1 MNHEEHLVDYK
12 EIDRFD
18 QALQSYFSGEMDADR
33 FQAVRLQQGVYGQR
47 QDGVNMVRIKVPGGQ
62 LTPVQLTA
70 VAEALENYAPKHK
83 VHITTRQDI
92 QMHYV
97 PLEDTPAVL
106 RRLTQAGLTTREACG
121 NTVRNV
127 TVCPLAGVCPREH
140 VDVAPFLQGV
150 VGHFLR
156 HPLTQNLPRKFKI
169 SLSGCEADCAQ
180 GLMHDLA
187 VVAIRTVDGR
197 FGFKVLA
204 GGGLGHKPHEAIVVE
219 PFIEEKDLLPVMEAI
234 VVLHNRYSDR
244 AKRAKSRI
252 KFLVDRFG
260 AEGFVTR
267 YREELSRTRAAL
279 AAHPYPKGQWQGGE
293 SGDAPGPG
301 APRRLFKQKQP
312 GLYVFPVSVPL
323 GGLDAEQLRG
333 IAALMEDLGLS
344 DVRTTQDQNLM
355 LVNVPEPLL
364 SAVSARLGA
373 LRLQAPRPGDDVVA
387 CPGTS
392 TCRLGITSSQN
403 LPRKFKIS
411 LSGCEADCAQGLMHD
426 LAVVAIRT
434 VDGRFGFK
442 VLAGGGLGHKPHEAI
457 VVEPFIEEKDLL
469 PVMEAIVVLHNRYSD
484 RAKRAK
490 SRIKFLVDRFGAEGF
505 VTRYRE
511 ELSRTR
517 AALAA
522 HPYPKGQW
530 QGGESGDAPGPGA
543 PRRLFKQKQ
552 PGLYVFP
559 VSVPLGGLDAEQ
571 LRGIAALMEDL
582 GLSDVRTTQDQ
593 NLMLV
598 NVPEPLLSAV
608 SARLGALRL
617 QAPRPGD
624 DVVACPG
631 TSTCRLGITSS
642 MTVAPKLVGGKRN
655 LRIRVSGC
663 HNGCAQPE
671 TGDIGIFGEGRRMH
685 GKLIPHYQMYF
696 GGNGCGGGGLAIKG
710 PSVPAARIEK
720 AVERLREAYA
730 SADEPWE
737 SFFHW
742 VRKQERG
749 YFDQLL
755 ADLVHVSEA
764 DLQQVARDHGHRV
777 EFKVLQL
784 GGGECAGAVQNLVA
798 AKFSEAAYE
807 RDCRNAF
814 AAQRKHEEALDCAG
828 AMARLVGQAL
838 LFLAG
843 QDHKV
848 DELSDVAWRLRDERS
863 AYHLLGERLALLVG
877 RLAELR
883 ASFDD
888 AAFADVV
895 TEIDAWVK
903 EAEQACALADPR
915 LNQPGVSSRPRLGA
929 SGVAASVDVSEHP
942 CPINFLKAKQAL
954 DKLATGAAVEA
965 GWRSKGRRC
974 RRPVSRKRWNGC
986 GKPTRAPTNPGS
998 RSSIG

>member
-12 EIDRFD
+12 EIDHFD
-18 QALQSYFSGEMDADR
+18 KALQSYLSGEMDADR

-106 RRLTQAGLTTREACG
+106 RRLSQAGLTTREACG

-187 VVAIRTVDGR
+187 VVAVRTVDGR

-244 AKRAKSRI
+244 TKRAKSRI

-260 AEGFVTR
+260 ADGFVTR

-301 APRRLFKQKQP
+301 APRFLFKQKQQ

-333 IAALMEDLGLS
+333 IAGLMEDLGLS

-355 LVNVPEPLL
+355 LMNVPEPLW
-364 SAVSARLGA
+364 SAVSAKLGA
-373 LRLQAPRPGDDVVA
+373 LRLQAPRPGDDVA
-387 CPGTS
+387 
-392 TCRLGITSSQN
+392 
-403 LPRKFKIS
+403 
-411 LSGCEADCAQGLMHD
+411 
-426 LAVVAIRT
+426 
-434 VDGRFGFK
+434 
-442 VLAGGGLGHKPHEAI
+442 
-457 VVEPFIEEKDLL
+457 
-469 PVMEAIVVLHNRYSD
+469 
-484 RAKRAK
+484 
-490 SRIKFLVDRFGAEGF
+490 
-505 VTRYRE
+505 
-511 ELSRTR
+511 
-517 AALAA
+517 
-522 HPYPKGQW
+522 
-530 QGGESGDAPGPGA
+530 
-543 PRRLFKQKQ
+543 
-552 PGLYVFP
+552 
-559 VSVPLGGLDAEQ
+559 
-571 LRGIAALMEDL
+571 
-582 GLSDVRTTQDQ
+582 
-593 NLMLV
+593 
-598 NVPEPLLSAV
+598 
-608 SARLGALRL
+608 
-617 QAPRPGD
+617 
-624 DVVACPG
+624 ACPG

-642 MTVAPKLVGGKRN
+642 MTVAPKLVGGKGN

-720 AVERLREAYA
+720 AVERLGVAYA
-730 SADEPWE
+730 SADEPWQ

-749 YFDQLL
+749 YFYQLL

-764 DLQQVARDHGHRV
+764 DLQQVARDHGHRE

-784 GGGECAGAVQNLVA
+784 GGGECAGAVQNLLS

-814 AAQRKHEEALDCAG
+814 ATQRKHEEALDCAE

-838 LFLAG
+838 IFLSG

-848 DELSDVAWRLRDERS
+848 DELSEVTRRLRDERS
-863 AYHLLGERLALLVG
+863 AYHLHGEKLALLVG

-883 ASFDD
+883 AAFDD
-888 AAFADVV
+888 TAFTGLT
-895 TEIDAWVK
+895 TELDAWVE
-903 EAEQACALADPR
+903 EAAKICTNADPR
-915 LNQPGVSSRPRLGA
+915 LDLADSCPQHRVQAGA
-929 SGVAASVDVSEHP
+929 VIRTIDVSQYP
-942 CPINFLKAKQAL
+942 CPVNFLKAKL
-954 DKLATGAAVEA
+954 EIEKLAAGDVLTVKVCSGRAARLVPE
-965 GWRSKGRRC
+965 SLE
-974 RRPVSRKRWNGC
+974 
-986 GKPTRAPTNPGS
+986 
-998 RSSIG
+998 SIGHSILSRQEEGDITLISVRKTGVKNLKNEEKRK

>member
-156 HPLTQNLPRKFKI
+156 HPLT
-169 SLSGCEADCAQ
+169 
-180 GLMHDLA
+180 
-187 VVAIRTVDGR
+187 
-197 FGFKVLA
+197 
-204 GGGLGHKPHEAIVVE
+204 
-219 PFIEEKDLLPVMEAI
+219 
-234 VVLHNRYSDR
+234 
-244 AKRAKSRI
+244 
-252 KFLVDRFG
+252 
-260 AEGFVTR
+260 
-267 YREELSRTRAAL
+267 
-279 AAHPYPKGQWQGGE
+279 
-293 SGDAPGPG
+293 
-301 APRRLFKQKQP
+301 
-312 GLYVFPVSVPL
+312 
-323 GGLDAEQLRG
+323 
-333 IAALMEDLGLS
+333 
-344 DVRTTQDQNLM
+344 
-355 LVNVPEPLL
+355 
-364 SAVSARLGA
+364 
-373 LRLQAPRPGDDVVA
+373 
-387 CPGTS
+387 
-392 TCRLGITSSQN
+392 QN

-954 DKLATGAAVEA
+954 DKLAA
-965 GWRSKGRRC
+965 GDVLTVKVCSGRADRLV
-974 RRPVSRKRWNGC
+974 PESLE
-986 GKPTRAPTNPGS
+986 
-998 RSSIG
+998 SIGHSILSRQEEGDITLISVRKTGGKNLMKEEKSK